1 MLKIINLTLW
11 AILIVIV
18 KKGDQMLLKMDVT

>member
-11 AILIVIV
+11 EILIVIV